1 MWVLT
6 PLFGVFFGFLFLT
19 GNLIG
24 YIWLGKI
31 EVEKLWLTYILT
43 CLRAVLFSVFAYYAI
58 LFLDSVIKIL
68 GFGVI
73 GYGNIW
79 FQATGLILM
88 LLLAITFLFI
98 AVFNAPTYQTLFTFA
113 CILAFCIY
121 FFEFY
126 LPTIFIGEK
135 DVLIRTPFIAIA
147 IMIGSNI
154 ISLPFRLI
162 RYKRHSTLEFNNLW
176 DITEKT
182 KKVINF
188 KSIFVLW
195 VFFMVE
201 TILQLEGLSI
211 LYWIGLL

>member
-6 PLFGVFFGFLFLT
+6 PLFGVFFGFIFLT
-19 GNLIG
+19 CILIG

-31 EVEKLWLTYILT
+31 YIKKLWLTYILNS
-43 CLRAVLFSVFAYYAI
+43 LRAVLFSLFAYYAI
-58 LFLDSVIKIL
+58 LLLDSVIKVI

-88 LLLAITFLFI
+88 FLLAISFLFI

-113 CILAFCIY
+113 CILVFCVY
-121 FFEFY
+121 FFEFH

-135 DVLIRTPFIAIA
+135 DVLTRTPFIAIA

-154 ISLPFRLI
+154 VILPFRI
-162 RYKRHSTLEFNNLW
+162 IHYKRNSTLEFKKLW
-176 DITEKT
+176 DISEKA
-182 KKVINF
+182 KKIINF
-188 KSIFVLW
+188 KSMLVLW
-195 VFFMVE
+195 AFFMIE